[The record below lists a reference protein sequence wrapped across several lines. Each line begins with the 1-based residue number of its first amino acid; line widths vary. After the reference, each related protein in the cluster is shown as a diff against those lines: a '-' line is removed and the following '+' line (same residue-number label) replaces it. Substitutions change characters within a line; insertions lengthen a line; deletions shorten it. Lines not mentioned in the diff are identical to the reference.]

1 MGMGVDAAGNVY
13 VYGHAD
19 NEWQA
24 VCGSLHYVEV
34 GSASHIWGIGEGG
47 TIYKASGAVSSGFA
61 SAHSP
66 LPHFIH
72 GRYVPDHSNPAFDGD
87 KFVVIGTWK
96 DIQFMIGM
104 AVFGM
109 FVFCACLAAIR
120 WKMSRPKVVY
130 GMVNVNSDTEAVM
143 E

>member
-1 MGMGVDAAGNVY
+1 MGTA
-13 VYGHAD
+13 
-19 NEWQA
+19 
-24 VCGSLHYVEV
+24 
-34 GSASHIWGIGEGG
+34 
-47 TIYKASGAVSSGFA
+47 K
-61 SAHSP
+61 SP

-72 GRYVPDHSNPAFDGD
+72 ERYVPDHSNPVQVGDKFVRGVDAPDHHFDGD

-104 AVFGM
+104 TVFGM

-120 WKMSRPKVVY
+120 WKMSNPKVVY
-130 GMVNVNSDTEAVM
+130 GMVNVNSDTEAIM